1 MNANTQL
8 TNTRHTLFTQVH
20 PFYTDMLATL
30 PTAQERI
37 TMMYFTFDSGEW
49 AEKIAQ
55 VLVAKA
61 AEGVQLRLMVDEFG
75 LALDAPRHT
84 FKNLQLLADL
94 RQAGVQVEMFRP
106 SGHRLSQSNRLHM
119 KICAIDHHTA
129 FIGGSNI
136 GDHYLGWDDNN
147 LRLDGD
153 LGSSFHTLFDFV
165 RSHTTTGQ
173 DAPCPN
179 IHLSRLF
186 AGDAQ
191 IFLTVPKQRYDIR
204 RALLKLILDA
214 DKAIYIRNWYFLP
227 DKEIL
232 NALRSQAKRGV
243 KVYVLFSHHTRVP
256 IIDIANYIHA
266 HKLAKAG
273 GHVYR
278 FTGGFM
284 HAKVA
289 WNDNGDVLFGSA
301 NMDAKAM
308 QDNFECSL
316 VFQDHAFARQL
327 RQAFEADTHQSILQ
341 TPEIFRRRSLPLKA
355 LSYACNL
362 ASPWL

>member
-1 MNANTQL
+1 MNAPNTSA
-8 TNTRHTLFTQVH
+8 NTHYTLYTQVH
-20 PFYTDMLATL
+20 RFYMDMLEAL
-30 PTAQERI
+30 PSAQERI

-49 AEKIAQ
+49 AAKMAEILA
-55 VLVAKA
+55 AKA
-61 AEGVQLRLMVDEFG
+61 AAGVQVRLMVDEFG

-84 FKNLQLLADL
+84 FQNLRLLAGL
-94 RQAGVQVEMFRP
+94 RQAGVQVEKFRP
-106 SGHRLSQSNRLHM
+106 GSHRLGPGNRLHT
-119 KICAIDHHTA
+119 KICALDTHTA

-136 GDHYLGWDDNN
+136 GDHYLEWNDNN
-147 LRLDGD
+147 LRLSGE
-153 LGSSFHTLFDFV
+153 LGTNLHTLFDFV
-165 RSHTTTGQ
+165 RCHTPEGQ
-173 DAPCPN
+173 TATPPN
-179 IHLSRLF
+179 LHLSRLF

-214 DKAIYIRNWYFLP
+214 EKAIYIRNWYFLP

-232 NALRSQAKRGV
+232 NALRSQAQKGV
-243 KVYVLFSHHTRVP
+243 SVNVLFSHRTRVP
-256 IIDIANYIHA
+256 LIDIANHVHG

-289 WNDNGDVLFGSA
+289 WNDHRDVLFGSA
-301 NMDAKAM
+301 NMDAKAL

-316 VFQDHAFARQL
+316 VLNDAGLARQL
-327 RQAFEADTHQSILQ
+327 RQSFEADTTQSILQ
-341 TPEIFRRRSLPLKA
+341 TPHISLPLKA